1 MIIFHLFGI
10 VVVGGGGGEVELIT
24 MIGVLRQTVGY
35 LVNTIS
41 QSLNDLVLVRSRSL
55 LD

>member
-24 MIGVLRQTVGY
+24 MIGVLRHFMTEPPIMLYV
-35 LVNTIS
+35 
-41 QSLNDLVLVRSRSL
+41 
-55 LD
+55 

>member
-10 VVVGGGGGEVELIT
+10 VVVVVGGEVELIT

-35 LVNTIS
+35 LVNTIC
-41 QSLNDLVLVRSRSL
+41 QSLNDIVWC
-55 LD
+55 